1 MATMADSKCISVVID
16 MEKEDEDIDTI
27 SSRAVRSVP
36 IPSDTM
42 CEVCYLYKPFTEFV
56 EFSACGHQFCVQCV
70 RRAFENSIT
79 ESRVD
84 LQCLRCSEGVA
95 QHEIR
100 QILDA
105 NHYNKYLSF
114 TLRKFLAT
122 QQPDVCY
129 CLAPNCPYACINTCP
144 NVPADYIDRNHFVCG
159 REECGSEFCNKCK
172 RVWHPDNTC
181 EEFERDLGAQ
191 ESSVGISDELKATM
205 GTKNCPSCGIVIEK
219 TSDGS
224 CNQVVC
230 AVCQTSFCWLCGKP
244 VTEMHYM
251 RYVCRSMYSE

>member
-1 MATMADSKCISVVID
+1 MAESNHISVTIEV
-16 MEKEDEDIDTI
+16 EEEDIVDVI
-27 SSRAVRSVP
+27 SSS
-36 IPSDTM
+36 IPM
-42 CEVCYLYKPFTEFV
+42 CEVCYLYKPYTEFV
-56 EFSACGHQFCVQCV
+56 QFSGCNHQFCLQCV
-70 RRAFENSIT
+70 RMAFERGVT
-79 ESRVD
+79 ESRVN
-84 LQCLRCSEGVA
+84 LQCLRCAEGAA

-100 QILDA
+100 QVLDT
-105 NHYNKYLSF
+105 NHYEKYLSF

-122 QQPDVCY
+122 QQPDVSY
-129 CLAPNCPYACINTCP
+129 CLAPNCPYACLNSCP
-144 NVPADYIDRNHFVCG
+144 NTPSDYIDRNHFVCG
-159 REECGSEFCNKCK
+159 REECASEYCNKCK

-181 EEFERDLGAQ
+181 EEFERDI
-191 ESSVGISDELKATM
+191 SVTSVGITDELRATM

-251 RYVCRSMYSE
+251 R